1 MEGTVMFA
9 NNFSSSAAG
18 PLAIATGAVGLLGL
32 VFIILFFTVGQPF
45 GTLNDICNGLAAVLS
60 AVLAG
65 MLYPK
70 IQSQS
75 PLLSQVTLAI
85 AIFGAILA
93 LVGSYLAISGV
104 SGWYLAGLYTVTGYA
119 LIGLWLLGLAYLA
132 LQDHSLPQGLAIFGL
147 ITGLILA
154 LGLVA
159 ILGIFRGLDDNTYQV
174 TIFNAIWWT
183 SSLAYLT
190 IYPAWCILLGRL
202 LLSGSAGG

>member
-1 MEGTVMFA
+1 MLA
-9 NNFSSSAAG
+9 NNFSSSTAG
-18 PLAIATGAVGLLGL
+18 WAAIATGAAGLLGL

-65 MLYPK
+65 MVYPK
-70 IQSQS
+70 LQAQS

-85 AIFGAILA
+85 AIVGAILA
-93 LVGSYLAISGV
+93 LIGSYLAISGV

-119 LIGLWLLGLAYLA
+119 LIGLWLLGLTYHA
-132 LQDHSLPQGLAIFGL
+132 LQDHSLSQGLAVFGL
-147 ITGLILA
+147 ITGLILT

-159 ILGIFRGLDDNTYQV
+159 IPGIFRGMDYNTYEL
-174 TIFNAIWWT
+174 TMFNSIWWT

-190 IYPAWCILLGRL
+190 MYPAWCILLGRL
-202 LLSGSAGG
+202 LLSGSPGE

>member
-1 MEGTVMFA
+1 MFA
-9 NNFSSSAAG
+9 NNFSSSTAG
-18 PLAIATGAVGLLGL
+18 WAAIATGAAGLLGL
-32 VFIILFFTVGQPF
+32 AFIILFFTVGQPF

-65 MLYPK
+65 MVSQKL
-70 IQSQS
+70 QAQS

-85 AIFGAILA
+85 AIVGAILA

-119 LIGLWLLGLAYLA
+119 LIGLWLLGLTYHA
-132 LQDHSLPQGLAIFGL
+132 LQDHSLPQGLAVFGL
-147 ITGLILA
+147 ITGLILT

-159 ILGIFRGLDDNTYQV
+159 IPGILQGMDYNTYEL
-174 TIFNAIWWT
+174 TMFNSIWWT

-202 LLSGSAGG
+202 LISGSPGE

>member
-1 MEGTVMFA
+1 MFA
-9 NNFSSSAAG
+9 NNFPLPTAG
-18 PLAIATGAVGLLGL
+18 PAAIATGAVGLLGL
-32 VFIILFFTVGQPF
+32 AFIILLFTIGQPF
-45 GTLNDICNGLAAVLS
+45 GTFNDICNGLAAVLS

-70 IQSQS
+70 LHAQS
-75 PLLSQVTLAI
+75 PLFSQMTLAI

-93 LVGSYLAISGV
+93 LAGSYLAISGV
-104 SGWYLAGLYTVTGYA
+104 SGWYLAGLYTLTGYA

-132 LQDHSLPQGLAIFGL
+132 LQIHSLPQGLAIFGL

-159 ILGIFRGLDDNTYQV
+159 IPGIFRALDYNTYQV
-174 TIFNAIWWT
+174 TTFNAIWWT

-202 LLSGSAGG
+202 LLSGSAGE